1 MIKIV
6 VLFGWLRIHCEILGE
21 AFVVLDD
28 VVVVVLSSP
37 VVHVS
42 DRGQACLAL
51 HLLFRINYKE
61 YKLKKLLLVLQ
72 CS

>member
-1 MIKIV
+1 
-6 VLFGWLRIHCEILGE
+6 
-21 AFVVLDD
+21 VLDD